1 MQYTANE
8 QWYLALTA
16 RWARRISDG
25 ETAGVHH
32 DPVPDVDF
40 AEQTLALR
48 PGMRVLD
55 LAASWGRTSL
65 ELARRGYAVTAFD
78 LSPDLLEIGRRRAQR
93 EGLSVEFCQ
102 GTARRLPDLG
112 RFDAVCAFYD
122 DCLLS
127 FEDEEDNFAA
137 LAAVAATLPPGG
149 PLLFGTTDCPP
160 LLPPC
165 QVTVAQDGEEEIE
178 ETIRFDAATR
188 TGTSRRVHRFVDGRV
203 ECFER
208 RRHHYL
214 PDEAAGLLSRAGL
227 RVTGCWNAYDPA
239 LTYGYRPEGM
249 VIAAVRIGADD
260 ECQTRHK

>member
-16 RWARRISDG
+16 RWARRIRDG

-32 DPVPDVDF
+32 DPAPDVDF

-78 LSPDLLEIGRRRAQR
+78 LSSDLLEIGRRRAQR

-102 GTARRLPDLG
+102 GTARRLPALG

-127 FEDEEDNFAA
+127 FQDEDDNLAA
-137 LAAVAATLPPGG
+137 LRAVAGALNTGG
-149 PLLFGTTDCPP
+149 RLLFGTTDCPP
-160 LLPPC
+160 DLPPC
-165 QVTVAQDGEEEIE
+165 QVSVTQNGEEEIE
-178 ETIRFDAATR
+178 ETIRYDAATR
-188 TGTSRRVHRFVDGRV
+188 TGTSRRIHRFADGRA
-203 ECFER
+203 ECFDR

-214 PDEAAGLLSRAGL
+214 PGEAAGLLSRAGL

-239 LTYGYRPEGM
+239 LKYGSRSEGM
-249 VIAAVRIGADD
+249 VIAAVRPD
-260 ECQTRHK
+260 EGGK